1 MSDQEMSPAAVRVL
15 RTLRT
20 SSMDGYTLQSEAQV
34 ESPASLAKV
43 VRMLF
48 NRGWVSVVGDITEQ
62 EIGRA
67 FMHVPLQA
75 RGTIEEFLRQA
86 PDM

>member
-1 MSDQEMSPAAVRVL
+1 
-15 RTLRT
+15 
-20 SSMDGYTLQSEAQV
+20 MDGYTLQSEAQV
-34 ESPASLAKV
+34 ESPASLAKA
-43 VRMLF
+43 VRMLL

-62 EIGRA
+62 EIGRS

-75 RGTIEEFLRQA
+75 RGSVEEYLRRG